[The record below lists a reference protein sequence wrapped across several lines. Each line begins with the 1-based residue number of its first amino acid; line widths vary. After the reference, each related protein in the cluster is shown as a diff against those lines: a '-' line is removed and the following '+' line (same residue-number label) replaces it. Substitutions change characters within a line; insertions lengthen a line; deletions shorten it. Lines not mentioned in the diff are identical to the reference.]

1 MISTESPITALTPA
15 TPTLVLSPITLS
27 TTTQSTEA
35 PLRVARVLGDGEL
48 AALADAWNRLAG
60 DVPFRRHEWLEAW
73 WRHYGTADM
82 ESFVLTVADAAGTL
96 VGVAPFCLEKSKSR
110 GWVVRF
116 LGSGEVASDYVGVL
130 AADGHEAAVAHEF
143 ARWLS
148 REGAGEWD
156 LIDLDG
162 IAPDDVVTLGLA
174 AELESRGHMLNR
186 RERFRT
192 WRVPLPGD
200 WNQYL
205 MGLSKSR
212 RDRARQ
218 LLRRNFDTGRA
229 VLHVVAEA
237 DEVTRG
243 IDVLRTLHQSRRESL
258 GEAGCFAS
266 ARFGTFHADVA
277 RKFLE
282 LGRLRLQWLELDG
295 RPVAAEYSLG
305 GGDTVYYYQSGFD
318 ADFANAKPGWLAL
331 IASLRLAIGQGF
343 RCFDFLRGDEAYK
356 ASWGAESRPLIELRI
371 VGRSPSARLR
381 NAAWV
386 AAEGMKVWVKRGLK
400 LCKQGSRSGNVRS
413 GDAQAAEAGSEKA
426 AGESPPA

>member
-1 MISTESPITALTPA
+1 MISTETSITATTPA
-15 TPTLVLSPITLS
+15 TPTLILLPTVSS
-27 TTTQSTEA
+27 STTQSSGVA
-35 PLRVARVLGDGEL
+35 LRVARVTSDEAL

-60 DVPFRRHEWLEAW
+60 DVPFRRHEWLESW
-73 WRHYGTADM
+73 WRHYCTAEM
-82 ESFVLTVADAAGTL
+82 ERFVLTVTDATGSL
-96 VGVAPFCLEKSKSR
+96 IGVAPFCLEKSNSR
-110 GWVVRF
+110 GRVVRF

-130 AADGHEAAVAHEF
+130 AADGHEAAVAIRL
-143 ARWLS
+143 AQWLS
-148 REGAGEWD
+148 REGAGHWD
-156 LIDLDG
+156 LINLDG

-174 AELESRGHMLNR
+174 AELESLGHMLNR
-186 RERFRT
+186 RERFHT

-205 MGLSKSR
+205 LGLSKSR
-212 RDRARQ
+212 RERARQ
-218 LLRRNFDTGRA
+218 LLRKNFDTGRA
-229 VLHVVAEA
+229 VLHVVEDA
-237 DEVTRG
+237 DEVAHG

-266 ARFGTFHADVA
+266 ARFGTFHAEVA

-318 ADFANAKPGWLAL
+318 ADFANAKPGWMAL
-331 IASLRLAIGQGF
+331 IASLRLAIAQGF

-356 ASWGAESRPLIELRI
+356 ASWGAKARPLIELRI
-371 VGRSPSARLR
+371 VGRSASARLR
-381 NAAWV
+381 NAAWI

-400 LCKQGSRSGNVRS
+400 LCRQGPRS
-413 GDAQAAEAGSEKA
+413 GDVPPGDEQAAEAGSEKA
-426 AGESPPA
+426 ANASPKM